1 MLNVNKSLVSN
12 RLQLVLNTGTD
23 VNGNAVTVSRSI
35 SYVNPDATAE
45 NLMACAEALDAL
57 CDNTVT
63 SVYNVQKNLLQK
75 VESEEGGN

>member
-1 MLNVNKSLVSN
+1 MYNINKSLVSN
-12 RLQLVLNTGTD
+12 RLQIILNDGTD

-57 CDNTVT
+57 YENTVT